1 MNKFNNYWRNR
12 FLSFGYAFQGIA
24 AFLRSEPHARIHAL
38 ATVVVVAL
46 GCYVKLPALQ
56 WVLLLL
62 VIGLVWVT
70 EMINTVVEKIM
81 DHVAPER
88 HPRIKWIKDVAAG
101 AVLVSAIIAVIAGA
115 LIFFPYL
122 QR

>member
-1 MNKFNNYWRNR
+1 MSAHPLMPR
-12 FLSFGYAFQGIA
+12 
-24 AFLRSEPHARIHAL
+24 
-38 ATVVVVAL
+38 
-46 GCYVKLPALQ
+46 
-56 WVLLLL
+56 VLLLL